1 MRSILLLALFLLSLL
16 APYCANAVIPETGIW
31 WNDQQ
36 PGRGYYIDVQG
47 NTLFFIAYS
56 YDNDG
61 SPNFVAGSGTL
72 STRSGEVLGF
82 GFPTFSPLGYEPW
95 HFTAVELFRFN
106 GGPCLTCSYRPATGT
121 RVGVVG
127 LYFETVS
134 RMIAYFQMDDG
145 TFATRVFTRFNFA
158 YAPYAT
164 SEPGAA
170 PTIPDLRGDWVFA
183 DTIDRSV
190 PAWRFNFTRVE
201 QSVPN
206 INRNTP
212 LPWTVTFFDDARNA
226 RFACRS
232 ETPGLFPTNRVSG
245 CQLFI
250 GEQPIFWARTQDDLG
265 LDRIQAGYG
274 AVPTVGEAYRGPG
287 IILGSRVE

>member
-95 HFTAVELFRFN
+95 HFTAVELFRFKETLIN
-106 GGPCLTCSYRPATGT
+106 PPFPPTLCVARGLRSKSGGRNRAFSRGQADVLPLTRTAGATCLSSAS
-121 RVGVVG
+121 GV
-127 LYFETVS
+127 
-134 RMIAYFQMDDG
+134 
-145 TFATRVFTRFNFA
+145 
-158 YAPYAT
+158 
-164 SEPGAA
+164 AA
-170 PTIPDLRGDWVFA
+170 PCTG
-183 DTIDRSV
+183 S
-190 PAWRFNFTRVE
+190 
-201 QSVPN
+201 S
-206 INRNTP
+206 
-212 LPWTVTFFDDARNA
+212 
-226 RFACRS
+226 
-232 ETPGLFPTNRVSG
+232 
-245 CQLFI
+245 
-250 GEQPIFWARTQDDLG
+250 ART
-265 LDRIQAGYG
+265 
-274 AVPTVGEAYRGPG
+274 T
-287 IILGSRVE
+287 